1 MIKMEISLMPN
12 TSKLKE
18 HSTNDS
24 QVGSMQKDVWDKQ
37 TNLWSQPIERA
48 ILRHASCPILPQP
61 RLQGNL

>member
-18 HSTNDS
+18 HSINDS
-24 QVGSMQKDVWDKQ
+24 QVGSMQKVWDKQ
-37 TNLWSQPIERA
+37 TNLWSQPIGKGNTQC
-48 ILRHASCPILPQP
+48 LMCLLPQA